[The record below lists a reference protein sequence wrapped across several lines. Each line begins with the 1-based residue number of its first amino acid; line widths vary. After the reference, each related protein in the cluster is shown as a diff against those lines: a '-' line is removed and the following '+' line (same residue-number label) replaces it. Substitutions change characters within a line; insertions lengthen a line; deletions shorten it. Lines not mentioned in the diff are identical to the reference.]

1 MMKNKKIGTYIDNRT
16 EEAYNFE
23 FYTDLSVA
31 DKVGFVDSVVDLVV
45 NENHY
50 NSVIRDLV
58 FDFFVVDIFT
68 NVDTDKFKKS
78 SIFLNDV
85 EEFLEDTNIVE
96 IVEAN
101 MKTGLLE
108 ELNKAVDKSI
118 EYLTG
123 IHPSPLGEALA
134 SLVNTLEKK
143 VNEIDLDGMMDMVNV
158 FAGMTEGLTPE
169 NIIDAY
175 MNSDAHKK
183 NQVEIDESKKLRAE
197 FAADIDKAIK
207 EVTKKKKK

>member
-1 MMKNKKIGTYIDNRT
+1 M
-16 EEAYNFE
+16 
-23 FYTDLSVA
+23 
-31 DKVGFVDSVVDLVV
+31 
-45 NENHY
+45 
-50 NSVIRDLV
+50 
-58 FDFFVVDIFT
+58 
-68 NVDTDKFKKS
+68 
-78 SIFLNDV
+78 

-123 IHPSPLGEALA
+123 IHPSPLGEAFA

-169 NIIDAY
+169 SIVDAY
-175 MNSDAHKK
+175 MNSDTHKK
-183 NQVEIDESKKLRAE
+183 NQAEIDGSKKLRAE
-197 FAADIDKAIK
+197 FAVDMDKAIK